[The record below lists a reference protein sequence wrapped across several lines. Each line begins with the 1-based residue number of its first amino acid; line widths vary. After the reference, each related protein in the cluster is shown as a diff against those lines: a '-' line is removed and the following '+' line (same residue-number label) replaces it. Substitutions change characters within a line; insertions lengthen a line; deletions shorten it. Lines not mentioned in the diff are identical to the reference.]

1 MSSSPRRANVTSA
14 DGTTL
19 AITRRGDGPPVV
31 LVDGAL
37 AHRAINP
44 VARLLAGR
52 LAEAFAV
59 HTYDRRGRGASDDAS
74 PGDLDPEREIE
85 DLDAVAEHAGGGGAV
100 TVFGASSGAILAL
113 DAAAAGV
120 PMFRLALYEI
130 PLIVDDS
137 RAPLPADL
145 PGRVTA
151 CLRDGDA
158 DAALVIWFAEVVRAP
173 TTALQAMRRSPF
185 WESLRAAAPS
195 LDRDLA
201 LAAPLQ
207 RGEPLPEGRW
217 AQVTVPTIV
226 IDGGASARMIRS
238 AADAVA
244 QRLPVARRATLPGQT
259 HDLDPD
265 VLATELAARGA
276 AAYGLFSRN

>member
-130 PLIVDDS
+130 PLIVDDG
-137 RAPLPADL
+137 RAPLPAEL
-145 PGRVTA
+145 PGRIIT
-151 CLRDGDA
+151 CLRDGNT
-158 DAALVIWFAEVVRAP
+158 DAALEIWFTEVARAP
-173 TTALQAMRRSPF
+173 PVARAAMRRSPF
-185 WESLRAAAPS
+185 WESLRSAAPS
-195 LDRDLA
+195 LARDLA

-207 RGEPLPEGRW
+207 RGTPLPVGRW
-217 AQVTVPTIV
+217 AQVGVPTIV
-226 IDGGASARMIRS
+226 ITGGASAHMMRS
-238 AADAVA
+238 AADAVV
-244 QRLPVARRATLPGQT
+244 QRLPCARRVTLPGHT
-259 HDLDPD
+259 PELDPD
-265 VLATELAARGA
+265 ALAAELVARGG